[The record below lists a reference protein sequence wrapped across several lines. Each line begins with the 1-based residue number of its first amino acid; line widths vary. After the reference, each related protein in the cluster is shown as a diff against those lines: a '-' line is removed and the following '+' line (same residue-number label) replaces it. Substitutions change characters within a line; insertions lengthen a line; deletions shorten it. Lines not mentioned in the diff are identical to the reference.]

1 MGKKVLKSLTMLIC
15 VVFIVGCSNTSVYNE
30 QRVDNIKNV
39 KVIMPDG
46 LPAVSMAKMIKEK
59 TIIKDGYNIV
69 YNIEKTPDTL
79 ATTVMKQ
86 DADIAIVPSN
96 MAAIAYN
103 KTKNYQIAGTT
114 GLGSFYLVSNKDIQ
128 SFNDLKGNKVANTG
142 KGLTPDITTKFILK
156 ESGINE
162 KDIDFTYFSSAN
174 ELVPIIATGKVDTA
188 IVPEPT
194 LSALISKNENINL
207 IKNLNE
213 EYKNITNS
221 KFGYPQATIIV
232 KSDFAKENKEFVKSF
247 LNKVNESVKFANENP
262 NKVGECANEVG
273 VSMKKE
279 IISKSIENANLKF
292 IKAKDYMKDYLDYYK
307 MLSEFDINTL
317 GGKLPD
323 EKIFFKE

>member
-15 VVFIVGCSNTSVYNE
+15 VVFIVGCRNTSVYKE
-30 QRVDNIKNV
+30 QKVYNVKDV

-59 TIIKDGYNIV
+59 PIIKDGYNVV
-69 YNIEKTPDTL
+69 YNIEKTPDRL

-86 DADIAIVPSN
+86 GADIAIVPSN

-156 ESGINE
+156 ASGINE
-162 KDIDFTYFSSAN
+162 KNIDFTYVSSAN

-188 IVPEPT
+188 IVPEPA
-194 LSALISKNENINL
+194 LSALLSKNENINL

-273 VSMKKE
+273 VSTKKE

-323 EKIFFKE
+323 EKIFFKQ